1 LRPFSFIA
9 LLAVSL
15 TCQATACPEHFFEGK
30 TPAIINQALQPHSKE
45 LCFEAFAV
53 LHSGITRTPLYS
65 AEHLTR
71 ERIAAAANLP
81 RINSFHPE
89 PRLSPSERSTLAD
102 YKASG
107 YDRGHMSPN
116 HDMPTA
122 SAQEE
127 SFSLA
132 NMVPQARKINQN
144 LWEGIETAI
153 RNALKPGAGAYVIT
167 GPIFEGTSLQ
177 QLNDRVMVPT
187 SVYKVVYF
195 PDSHRG
201 AAYIATNAKDA
212 TTTDY
217 DVVSIAELEQ
227 RIGINLFPGLSANVK
242 QIRADLPAPEIHGH
256 GKAGSKRRKRNS
268 TWIVQ

>member
-1 LRPFSFIA
+1 M
-9 LLAVSL
+9 
-15 TCQATACPEHFFEGK
+15 
-30 TPAIINQALQPHSKE
+30 QPRTRE

-53 LHSGITRTPLYS
+53 LHSGLTRTPLYS

-71 ERIAAAANLP
+71 DRVDAAANLP
-81 RINSFHPE
+81 RINTFHPE
-89 PRLSPSERSTLAD
+89 TRLPPADRSTLAD

-122 SAQEE
+122 SAQQE

-144 LWEGIETAI
+144 LWEGIESAV
-153 RNALKPGAGAYVIT
+153 RDAVKPGTGVYVIT
-167 GPIFEGTSLQ
+167 GPLFEGKSLE
-177 QLNDRVMVPT
+177 QLNDCVLVPT
-187 SVYKVVYF
+187 SVFKLVYF

-201 AAYIATNAKDA
+201 AAYVATNAKDA
-212 TTTDY
+212 TTVSY
-217 DVVSIAELEQ
+217 DVVSIAELE
-227 RIGINLFPGLSANVK
+227 RRAGINLMPGLTAAEK
-242 QIRADLPAPEIHGH
+242 QARAELPAPEIHGH
-256 GKAGSKRRKRNS
+256 GRVKGEPKPKRSRKSES